1 MSFNLR
7 GLLEEMIE
15 KEASDLH
22 ITTGER
28 PKLRIDGDIADSSV
42 PEILT
47 PKDTLQLA
55 YSVLTEN
62 QKKRFETEDELDFSF
77 GIQNLA
83 RFRGNCFKQ
92 RGCVSMVIRMIPF
105 NVRTFQELGL
115 PPVIAKLAERPRGL
129 VLVTGP
135 TGSGKST
142 TLAAIIDKI
151 NKERKG
157 HIITVEDPIEFI
169 HRHQSCIVN
178 QREIGTDTKNFAT
191 ALKYALR
198 EDPDVILVGEMRD
211 LETIAAALTIAE
223 TGHLALATLHTNSAA
238 ESINR
243 IIDVFPSNQQSQVR
257 AQLAFVLEGV
267 ITQTLLPKARGR
279 GRVMAAEIMVAT
291 PAIRALIRDD
301 KIHQIYSAME
311 SINRIIDVFPSHQ
324 QPQVRAQLAFV
335 LEGVITQTLLQKAKG
350 RGRVMAAEIMICTPA
365 IRALI
370 RDNKVHQIESSMQA
384 GKKYGMQTLT
394 DALYQL
400 YMGREVSKDEC
411 LRVAANQNEFLRM
424 IGEAPLDE
432 REPASPAGAG
442 GPSKV
447 AARR

>member
-7 GLLEEMIE
+7 ALLEEMIE
-15 KEASDLH
+15 REASDLH
-22 ITTGER
+22 ITAGER
-28 PKLRIDGDIADSSV
+28 PKLRIDGDITDSSV
-42 PEILT
+42 QEVLT

-83 RFRGNCFKQ
+83 RFRGNVFKQ
-92 RGCVSMVIRMIPF
+92 RGCVAVVIRMIPF
-105 NVRTFQELGL
+105 NVRTFQDLGL
-115 PPVIAKLAERPRGL
+115 PPVVAKLAEKPRGL
-129 VLVTGP
+129 ILVTGP

-142 TLAAIIDKI
+142 TLAAVIDKI

-178 QREIGTDTKNFAT
+178 QREVGTDTKSFGS

-211 LETIAAALTIAE
+211 LETISAALTIAE

-243 IIDVFPSNQQSQVR
+243 IIDVFPSSQQPQVR

-267 ITQTLLPKARGR
+267 LTQTLLQTASGR
-279 GRVMAAEIMVAT
+279 GRAMAAEIMVAT

-301 KIHQIYSAME
+301 KVHQIYSAM
-311 SINRIIDVFPSHQ
+311 
-324 QPQVRAQLAFV
+324 
-335 LEGVITQTLLQKAKG
+335 
-350 RGRVMAAEIMICTPA
+350 
-365 IRALI
+365 
-370 RDNKVHQIESSMQA
+370 QA
-384 GKKYGMQTLT
+384 GKKHGMQTMN

-400 YMGREVSKDEC
+400 YMSREVTSDEC
-411 LRVAANQNEFLRM
+411 LRVSPEPNEFLRA
-424 IGEAPLDE
+424 IGEKPLDE
-432 REPASPAGAG
+432 ADGYGEKGARMTAMAG
-442 GPSKV
+442 G
-447 AARR
+447 RR

>member
-1 MSFNLR
+1 MTFNLR
-7 GLLEEMIE
+7 SLLEEMIQRD
-15 KEASDLH
+15 ASDLH
-22 ITTGER
+22 ITAAER
-28 PKLRIDGDIADSSV
+28 PKLRVDGDITDSSV
-42 PEILT
+42 AEVLT

-83 RFRGNCFKQ
+83 RFRGNVFKQ
-92 RGCVSMVIRMIPF
+92 RGCVAMVIRMIPF
-105 NVRTFQELGL
+105 NVRTFQELSL

-129 VLVTGP
+129 ILVTGP

-169 HRHQSCIVN
+169 HRHQSCLVN
-178 QREIGTDTKNFAT
+178 QREIGTDTKTFAS

-211 LETIAAALTIAE
+211 LETVGAALTIAE
-223 TGHLALATLHTNSAA
+223 TGHLVLATLHTNSAA

-243 IIDVFPSNQQSQVR
+243 VIDVFPSNQQSQVR

-267 ITQTLLPKARGR
+267 VTQTLLPRLKGR
-279 GRVMAAEIMVAT
+279 GRSMAAEIMVAT

-301 KIHQIYSAME
+301 KVHQIYSAMQ
-311 SINRIIDVFPSHQ
+311 S
-324 QPQVRAQLAFV
+324 
-335 LEGVITQTLLQKAKG
+335 
-350 RGRVMAAEIMICTPA
+350 
-365 IRALI
+365 
-370 RDNKVHQIESSMQA
+370 
-384 GKKYGMQTLT
+384 GKKFGMQTMN

-400 YMGREVSKDEC
+400 YTAREVAQEEC
-411 LRVAANQNEFLRM
+411 ERVSHDPKEFLRM
-424 IGEAPLDE
+424 IGVTPMEDQDTSMTDRAQQK
-432 REPASPAGAG
+432 SAGL
-442 GPSKV
+442 
-447 AARR
+447 RR

>member
-1 MSFNLR
+1 MTLNLR
-7 GLLEEMIE
+7 ALLEEMIQ
-15 KEASDLH
+15 KDASDLH
-22 ITTGER
+22 ITAAER
-28 PKLRIDGDIADSSV
+28 PKLRVDGDIVDSSV
-42 PEILT
+42 PDVLT

-62 QKKRFETEDELDFSF
+62 QKKRFETDDELDFSF
-77 GIQNLA
+77 GIQSLA
-83 RFRGNCFKQ
+83 RFRGNVFKQ
-92 RGCVSMVIRMIPF
+92 RGCVAMVIRMIPF

-115 PPVIAKLAERPRGL
+115 PPVLAKLAERPRGL
-129 VLVTGP
+129 ILVTGP

-178 QREIGTDTKNFAT
+178 QREIGTDTKTFAA

-211 LETIAAALTIAE
+211 LETVAAALTIAE
-223 TGHLALATLHTNSAA
+223 TGHLVLATLHTNSAA

-267 ITQTLLPKARGR
+267 ITQTLLPKVKGR
-279 GRVMAAEIMVAT
+279 GRCMAAEIMVAT

-301 KIHQIYSAME
+301 KIHQIYSAMQ
-311 SINRIIDVFPSHQ
+311 S
-324 QPQVRAQLAFV
+324 
-335 LEGVITQTLLQKAKG
+335 
-350 RGRVMAAEIMICTPA
+350 
-365 IRALI
+365 
-370 RDNKVHQIESSMQA
+370 
-384 GKKYGMQTLT
+384 GKKFGMQTMN
-394 DALYQL
+394 DALFQL
-400 YMGREVSKDEC
+400 YTSREVSQEEC
-411 LRVAANQNEFLRM
+411 ERVSHDPKEFLRM
-424 IGEAPLDE
+424 IGVTPMEDQDIGTAD
-432 REPASPAGAG
+432 RTQQQQRSAGL
-442 GPSKV
+442 
-447 AARR
+447 RR